1 MATVSFED
9 FYEVPDLN
17 FDIERL
23 RKDLDKILMNKRFK
37 SPGVTHFGAISIN
50 QIPNDENSIK
60 GNNVRGRYWT
70 IADDTGKEV
79 SRDIDIDEAKY
90 TQLVP
95 EFEKTYFQEVY
106 EALRKRFKLGRVRLL
121 LKEPRS
127 TLSWHKDPECRLHV
141 PIITNKG
148 CSMVIE
154 NVAKHLPAD
163 GNVWITNNTKYHNFF
178 NGGEQA
184 RIHLVACVL
193 ESPFKN

>member
-1 MATVSFED
+1 MTTANFED
-9 FYEVPDLN
+9 FYEVPNLN
-17 FDIERL
+17 FDILKL
-23 RKDLDKILMNKRFK
+23 REDLDKILENKKFN
-37 SPGVTHFGAISIN
+37 SPGVTHFGAIPIN
-50 QIPNDENSIK
+50 QIPNDESSIT
-60 GNNVRGRYWT
+60 GNNIRGKYWT

-79 SRDIDIDEAKY
+79 SRDIEIDESKY

-95 EFEKTYFQEVY
+95 EFEKTYFKEVF
-106 EALRKRFKLGRVRLL
+106 ETLKERFKLGRVRLL

-154 NVAKHLPAD
+154 NVAKHLPAN
-163 GNVWITNNTKYHNFF
+163 GKVWITNNTKYHNFF

-193 ESPFKN
+193 ESPFKK

>member
-1 MATVSFED
+1 MVKVNFED
-9 FYEVPDLN
+9 FYEVPNLN
-17 FDIERL
+17 FDISKL
-23 RKDLDKILMNKRFK
+23 REDLDKILKAKKFS
-37 SPGVTHFGAISIN
+37 SPGVTHFGAIPLN
-50 QIPNDENSIK
+50 QDPNDKSSIK
-60 GNNVRGRYWT
+60 GNNIRGKYWT
-70 IADDTGKEV
+70 IADETGKEV
-79 SRDIDIDEAKY
+79 SRDIDIDESKY

-95 EFEKTYFQEVY
+95 EFEKTYFKEVY
-106 EALRKRFKLGRVRLL
+106 ETLSERFKLGRVRLL

-163 GNVWITNNTKYHNFF
+163 GKVWITNNTKYHNFF

-184 RIHLVACVL
+184 RVHLVACVL
-193 ESPFKN
+193 ESPFKK